1 MACQEEYT
9 KIDEVQNKTQ
19 TNRTLEIDSEP
30 QPRDPNCLLF
40 FSFPFFSLFPA
51 SAESGRP
58 DGLKRTSPE
67 IFSGQRRVSHCA
79 RRVSLSFLVPQKL
92 PPHAQTRMHGKNVC
106 VCFFSQPA
114 TRYILAMNH
123 NSESTK
129 KKKRLK
135 KHSNLK

>member
-1 MACQEEYT
+1 MKCRIKHKQTEHWKSIASPNH
-9 KIDEVQNKTQ
+9 VTQ
-19 TNRTLEIDSEP
+19 IVFF
-30 QPRDPNCLLF
+30 F

-79 RRVSLSFLVPQKL
+79 RQVSLSFLVPQKL

>member
-30 QPRDPNCLLF
+30 NHVTQIVF
-40 FSFPFFSLFPA
+40 FFFHFHFSLFPA

-79 RRVSLSFLVPQKL
+79 RQVTLSFLVPQKL

-106 VCFFSQPA
+106 VCFFFPASDSVHSSHESQQ
-114 TRYILAMNH
+114 RKY
-123 NSESTK
+123 E